1 MIETTLLQTWYD
13 EVWNNA
19 NESFINKMLHSGAR
33 IHGLKTDHAKSGSEA
48 FLPFYKNFRE
58 QFPTVQV
65 ELEPIFS
72 GEGFEAARCNVKATH
87 ASGKQVA
94 FSGITIAKFADGKLV
109 EGWNGFDFL
118 DMYQQLGYKLVDE
131 NV

>member
-1 MIETTLLQTWYD
+1 MLDFGYAFSGKHLF
-13 EVWNNA
+13 
-19 NESFINKMLHSGAR
+19 FIIR
-33 IHGLKTDHAKSGSEA
+33 IIKAIKSKFFEL
-48 FLPFYKNFRE
+48 FLYINFRE

>member
-1 MIETTLLQTWYD
+1 MTETPLLQTWYD

-19 NESFINKMLHSGAR
+19 NESFIDKMLHSGAKV
-33 IHGLKTDHAKSGSEA
+33 HGLQVEHGKSGAAA

-58 QFPTVQV
+58 QFPTVKV

-72 GEGFEAARCNVKATH
+72 CEGFEAAKCNVKATH
-87 ASGKQVA
+87 ASGQEVA
-94 FSGITIAKFADGKLV
+94 FSGVTIAKFVDGKLV

-118 DMYQQLGYKLVDE
+118 VMYQQLGYKLI
-131 NV
+131 N